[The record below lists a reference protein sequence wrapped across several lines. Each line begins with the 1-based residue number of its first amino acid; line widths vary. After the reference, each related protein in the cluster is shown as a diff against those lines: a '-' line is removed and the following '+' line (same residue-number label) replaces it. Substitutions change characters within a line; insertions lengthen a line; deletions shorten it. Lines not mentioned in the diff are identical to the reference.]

1 MFFHPLVPG
10 LIYAQPGSIKSRR
23 VLHECDLVLWRS
35 LQQLEVEWFR
45 SKITG
50 LESDWDVCRWDI
62 TKFIIAALIL
72 PRYEVTQMGFY

>member
-35 LQQLEVEWFR
+35 LQQLEVE
-45 SKITG
+45 
-50 LESDWDVCRWDI
+50 
-62 TKFIIAALIL
+62 
-72 PRYEVTQMGFY
+72 